1 MGIRVLEKTQRE
13 ILGLVAGTYPQVYLV
28 GGTAI
33 SLLYRHRVSEDLD
46 FFTQGY
52 SKALHR
58 RIAASIGRATG
69 FTLHL
74 VDEEVRRRYVR
85 MAVYDFRVTKTL
97 RVKVDIVSDYADVLQ
112 PRQQNGIASIEDI
125 YYRKVLA
132 VVGWTSGVSATGR
145 RLAGGRQTTKDL
157 YDIFFLSSR
166 IQRLSAWFPQ
176 HFDLEGYQ
184 RLAAWY
190 LGVPRSK
197 AVMEL
202 LELVP
207 GCDTRRIFEHL
218 DDEIISALNRAY
230 VGL

>member
-1 MGIRVLEKTQRE
+1 MGIRSLEKVQKDV
-13 ILGLVAGTYPQVYLV
+13 LSLVAGKYPKIYLV

-33 SLLYRHRVSEDLD
+33 SLLYHHRVSEDLD

-52 SKALHR
+52 SKILHR
-58 RIAASIGRATG
+58 QVAAFIGRETG
-69 FTLHL
+69 FAFYL
-74 VDEEVRRRYVR
+74 VDEETRRRYVR
-85 MAVYDFRVTKTL
+85 MAVYDFRVTRSLHLK
-97 RVKVDIVSDYADVLQ
+97 VDFVSDVVDIVQ

-132 VVGWTSGVSATGR
+132 VVGWKSEESATGR

-166 IQRLSAWFPQ
+166 VQKLSAWFPQ

-184 RLAAWY
+184 RLTAWY

-207 GCDTRRIFEHL
+207 GCDTGRIFEHL
-218 DDEIISALNRAY
+218 DDEIIATLNRAY

>member
-1 MGIRVLEKTQRE
+1 MPIRSLEGVQKN
-13 ILGLVAGTYPQVYLV
+13 ILRLVAEKYPHVYLV

-52 SKALHR
+52 SKTLHR
-58 RIAASIGRATG
+58 RIAAFIGRETD
-69 FTLHL
+69 FTFHL
-74 VDEEVRRRYVR
+74 VDEETRHRYVR
-85 MAVYDFRVTKTL
+85 MAVYDFHVTRSL
-97 RVKVDIVSDYADVLQ
+97 HLKVDVVSDVVDVLQ

-132 VVGWTSGVSATGR
+132 VVGWKSGESATGR

-166 IQRLSAWFPQ
+166 VQKLSAWFPQ

-184 RLAAWY
+184 RLTAWY

-207 GCDTRRIFEHL
+207 GCDTRRVFNHL
-218 DDEIISALNRAY
+218 DDEIIRALNRAY